1 MKFYSNSELNE
12 VQLASII
19 TFYTEMFV
27 KCMDHINSFSAK
39 DLMRAYTEN
48 LDILDFLDAQE
59 NFKEYCDETLLALD
73 VYIPKAREFC
83 ANMETIF
90 KEGIDA
96 QMIYLDVDSDLDE
109 ESKREL
115 SELENGQPEQNKTDC

>member
-1 MKFYSNSELNE
+1 MKLYSNSDLNE
-12 VQLASII
+12 VQLATMI
-19 TFYTEMFV
+19 TFYTGMFL

-48 LDILDFLDAQE
+48 LDILDFLDAKE
-59 NFKEYCDETLLALD
+59 NFNEYCDETLSALE

-90 KEGIDA
+90 KESIDA

-109 ESKREL
+109 ESKRAL
-115 SELENGQPEQNKTDC
+115 TELENEQPEQNKTDC